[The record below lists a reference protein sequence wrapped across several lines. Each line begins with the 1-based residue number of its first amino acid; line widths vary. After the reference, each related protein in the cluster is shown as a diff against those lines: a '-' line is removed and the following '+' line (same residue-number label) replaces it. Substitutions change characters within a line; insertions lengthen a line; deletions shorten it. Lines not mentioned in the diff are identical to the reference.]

1 MSKAEFLIKDR
12 VVNVTKFQNHHPGGS
27 VIKYYIESEATDAFN
42 AFHTRSDR
50 AHKILTALTSR
61 KATPEDYGRF
71 RIKGKEKLTEDFE
84 EFRQQLKAEGF
95 YDPDYYH
102 IMYRIF
108 EIAFMLFIGGYLCI
122 NYWETSRFT
131 VALGIIVLG
140 IGQGRCGWLMH
151 EGGHHSL
158 TGNITMDIFLQKVF
172 YCYGNAMSARWWRV
186 NHNKHHSTPQKLGH
200 DPDLRTLPMVAFCKE
215 VASQVENSS
224 MKAWVSLQYYL
235 FVPVTCFIVAFSWQI
250 FLHPRMIIRKSEWLE
265 AFLILSKYATISYL
279 NYAYFGFTKGTI
291 LYAMTQWIG
300 AIYIFLNFAVS
311 HTHLP
316 VVPKDKHLHWAEYSA
331 YHTMNVTNRPWCNW
345 WMSYLN
351 FQIEHHLFP
360 SMPQYRFPEISPRVK
375 AFFHEHDLPYL
386 YTEYLDAM
394 KMTMRNLDSVAHA
407 IG

>member
-122 NYWETSRFT
+122 NYWESSMLM

-200 DPDLRTLPMVAFCKE
+200 DPDLRTLPLVAFCTETAAQAKHPL
-215 VASQVENSS
+215 
-224 MKAWVSLQYYL
+224 MKWWISVQNYFFIPCTCVIVGLAWSLY
-235 FVPVTCFIVAFSWQI
+235 
-250 FLHPRMIIRKSEWLE
+250 LHPRMILRRSEWLE
-265 AFLILSKYATISYL
+265 ACLIAAKYSTVASLGYL
-279 NYAYFGFTKGTI
+279 YFGWHAVT
-291 LYAMTQWIG
+291 LYLLAGWVG
-300 AIYIFLNFAVS
+300 SIYIFINFAVS

-316 VVPKDKHLHWAEYSA
+316 TVPKDKHITWVEYAA
-331 YHTMNVTNRPWCNW
+331 YHTMDVEHRPWCDW
-345 WMSYLN
+345 WMGYLN
-351 FQIEHHLFP
+351 YQIEHHLFP
-360 SMPQYRFPEISPRVK
+360 SMPEYRFPLLAPRVRE
-375 AFFHEHDLPYL
+375 FLNSHGLPYI
-386 YTEYLDAM
+386 YSGYWKAM
-394 KMTMRNLDSVAHA
+394 KTTMGNLESVAHFV
-407 IG
+407 G